1 MPVLV
6 FYRVWGKLH
15 PWRFPIAA
23 ALFASVLLV
32 LASVSFTAL
41 FLSTPGA
48 GALVL
53 AFAERRTLRQAMKR
67 FPRTT
72 VLFFLAIAAS
82 AWPVLFIGAGLSAAA
97 STLGSVNVA
106 PVLLLLTAR
115 LSRKAAAKASA
126 ALVAAIRSGKE
137 GGSVSGNSASEG
149 QPPQPPMPP

>member
-1 MPVLV
+1 MSAVRRRRNIDTGERRTFRVWWGSKPVLV
-6 FYRVWGKLH
+6 FYLVWGKLH

-23 ALFASVLLV
+23 LL
-32 LASVSFTAL
+32 SVSTLLAL
-41 FLSTPGA
+41 A
-48 GALVL
+48 
-53 AFAERRTLRQAMKR
+53 
-67 FPRTT
+67 
-72 VLFFLAIAAS
+72 
-82 AWPVLFIGAGLSAAA
+82 
-97 STLGSVNVA
+97 SVNVA